1 MKPNIDKLEVGMKFK
16 SFKQLVE
23 FVELEYR
30 EGGYAVMLLKNKLA
44 KYIEFEYDINVKT
57 GRKKQSLTITK
68 IIK

>member
-1 MKPNIDKLEVGMKFK
+1 MKPNIEKLKVGMKFK

-30 EGGYAVMLLKNKLA
+30 EGGYPVMLLKNKLA
-44 KYIEFEYDINVKT
+44 KYIEFEYDINEKT

-68 IIK
+68 IK

>member
-1 MKPNIDKLEVGMKFK
+1 MKPNIENLKVGMKFK
-16 SFKQLVE
+16 TFKQLVE

-44 KYIEFEYDINVKT
+44 KYIEFEYDINEKT

-68 IIK
+68 IK